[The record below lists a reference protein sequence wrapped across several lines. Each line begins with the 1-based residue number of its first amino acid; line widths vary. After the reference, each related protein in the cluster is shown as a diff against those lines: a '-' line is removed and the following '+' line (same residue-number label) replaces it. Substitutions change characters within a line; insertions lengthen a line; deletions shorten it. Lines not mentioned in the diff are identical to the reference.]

1 MKKNSVFNNG
11 MFIYRDKDDEFV
23 VYNKELK
30 EKQMK
35 LENLYAIKYTSAG
48 PIAKVVISIKDALD
62 DPLAYKQALDKN
74 ELFSFNHAKDLIVKW
89 FLDRAEKIDDL
100 TEKEYMS
107 GTPNED
113 AWREYVQRKSDEM
126 LMAQAEEKK

>member
-1 MKKNSVFNNG
+1 MKKNLVFNDG
-11 MFIYRDKDDEFV
+11 MFIYRNVDNEFV
-23 VYNKELK
+23 VYNKKLK

-48 PIAKVVISIKDALD
+48 PVAKVIISIKDALD
-62 DPLAYKQALDKN
+62 DPMAYKEALDKN
-74 ELFSFNHAKDLIVKW
+74 ELFSYNHSKDIIVKW
-89 FLDRAEKIDDL
+89 FIDRAEKIDNL
-100 TEKEYMS
+100 TEKEYMA

-113 AWREYVQRKSDEM
+113 VWREYVQRKSDEM